1 MKGDKFK
8 KNGNLTHVV
17 VAAPPHVDKVDF
29 ATLVTYWYSKDDQ
42 VYINL
47 CFFTHM
53 VCLKTAK

>member
-29 ATLVTYWYSKDDQ
+29 ATLVTYWYSKDGQ
-42 VYINL
+42 VYINR
-47 CFFTHM
+47 CFFIHM
-53 VCLKTAK
+53 VCLKIAR